1 MPILTFLGS
10 PAGRWTRGI
19 VGVVLL
25 VLGFALGGAGYVL
38 VALGVVFV
46 LVGVFDVCLLAP
58 LFGKPF
64 RGAAFRKLE
73 AK

>member
-1 MPILTFLGS
+1 MSILTFLGS

-19 VGVVLL
+19 VGAVLL
-25 VLGFALGGAGYVL
+25 VLGFSIGGAGYVL
-38 VALGVVFV
+38 VALGAVFV

-64 RGAAFRKLE
+64 RGAAMRNAA